1 MTTPYLEWIDENQQ
15 VQRLEIFDKVFIGR
29 TCQGVDPQK
38 RIILPDPSVSRDHA
52 VISRKGSGLQ
62 ITDRSKNGTW
72 VNGVRLASD
81 SFKDLETEYIIHI
94 GDSFFKVVF
103 PQYAFVENNAETATG
118 STIIKPT
125 EVVITNLVADIR
137 RFSEFSQVH
146 ASSEV
151 FEIIKGI
158 FDSFSGVVNEF
169 RGTIKDYAGD
179 AVYAF
184 WDHQTE
190 TPQVQ
195 AGLACRAAVQQTR
208 TLRKILGNLSETY
221 CDADKLQ
228 MGWGIT
234 TGNVTMSHYG
244 LRIADMALV
253 GDCINLAFRLSD
265 IANIELS
272 ENIVICSQT
281 AKLVRN
287 ELQLKDLGKI
297 SVRGRKGKEH
307 LFALSEWPP

>member
-15 VQRLEIFDKVFIGR
+15 VQRLEVIDRVFIGR
-29 TCQGVDPQK
+29 TCEGVDPRK
-38 RIILPDPSVSRDHA
+38 RIILPDPGVSRDHA
-52 VISRKGSGLQ
+52 VISRKGSCLQ

-72 VNGVRLASD
+72 VNGVRLASG
-81 SFKDLETEYIIHI
+81 SLKDLETEYIIHI
-94 GDSFFKVVF
+94 GDFFFKVVF
-103 PQYAFVENNAETATG
+103 PQNAFVEDNTEAATG

-137 RFSEFSQVH
+137 RFSEFSQIH

-151 FEIIKGI
+151 FEIIKSI
-158 FDSFSGVVNEF
+158 FDSFSGIINEF
-169 RGTIKDYAGD
+169 GGTIKDYAGD

-190 TPQVQ
+190 TPQSQ
-195 AGLACRAAVQQTR
+195 AGLTCRAAVHQTR
-208 TLRKILGNLSETY
+208 ALGKILGNLSETY
-221 CDADKLQ
+221 CDARKLQ

-265 IANIELS
+265 IANRELS
-272 ENIVICSQT
+272 EKIVICSQT
-281 AKLVRN
+281 AQLVRN
-287 ELQLKDLGKI
+287 ELPLKDLGKI
-297 SVRGRKGKEH
+297 SVRGRKAKEH
-307 LFALSEWPP
+307 LFALSE